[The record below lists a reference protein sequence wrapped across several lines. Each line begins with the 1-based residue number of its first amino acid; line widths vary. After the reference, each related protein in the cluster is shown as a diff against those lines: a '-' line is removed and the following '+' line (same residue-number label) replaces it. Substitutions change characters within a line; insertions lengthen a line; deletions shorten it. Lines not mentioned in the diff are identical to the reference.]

1 MTEAQAHEFIARWS
15 RRMITWRAR
24 NEAGRLRD
32 LERSFTGL
40 MAGGFLITIIVFPHT
55 RESFWQT
62 PAVIWGLFQFSFSFV
77 MVLKLRQARH
87 ALDKSQIVNHKS

>member
-1 MTEAQAHEFIARWS
+1 
-15 RRMITWRAR
+15 MITWRAR

-40 MAGGFLITIIVFPHT
+40 VAGGLLIMIVVFPHT

-62 PAVIWGLFQFSFSFV
+62 PTVIWGLFQFSFSFG
-77 MVLKLRQARH
+77 MVLKLRQAHR
-87 ALDKSQIVNHKS
+87 ALDKPLIVNHNS